1 MGSNFYDSYLRG
13 HEGGLQIEINSRGR
27 QVRSRGFAK
36 LSRGKILLTV
46 DQRSANG
53 YESLA
58 GRRVRSSS

>member
-1 MGSNFYDSYLRG
+1 MILICVVMKAACKLRSTAVDGRFVQGDS
-13 HEGGLQIEINSRGR
+13 
-27 QVRSRGFAK
+27 AK